1 MCGAPERPH
10 PGPAPLRQAY
20 CCEEV
25 DEAAV
30 TKAVHGLIAGDE
42 DCEGAGPIQDGGQST
57 VLKGE
62 QSSLGTPDPDALPAL
77 LSCCCN
83 QNLPH
88 ATLSE
93 GFSEGVGV

>member
-1 MCGAPERPH
+1 MWEAPESPH
-10 PGPAPLRQAY
+10 PGPVPLCQAY
-20 CCEEV
+20 CGEEV
-25 DEAAV
+25 DEAAI
-30 TKAVHGLIAGDE
+30 TQAVHGLVAGDE

-57 VLKGE
+57 VLRGE
-62 QSSLGTPDPDALPAL
+62 QSSLGMPGPDPLPAL

-93 GFSEGVGV
+93 GSSEGVGV